1 MSDRIWFSIQLGVA
15 LRRLRNPY
23 LKLPPNSFSAWIDAL
38 TSLISFSFTLNDWGR
53 EGERRRVKNE
63 WQLVSCLTQLQGL
76 L

>member
-38 TSLISFSFTLNDWGR
+38 TFSFTLNDWGR

-63 WQLVSCLTQLQGL
+63 WQLVSCRTQFQGL